1 MGKHDETSMYFSQH
15 MSLLQVPDGLPN
27 HGGVS
32 VTQVPEYLYRTD
44 HFHVNLKRTNSVR
57 KKEITIALN
66 FKMFLQHK
74 HVHPD
79 QF

>member
-1 MGKHDETSMYFSQH
+1 MYFSQH

-32 VTQVPEYLYRTD
+32 VTLVPEYLYRTD
-44 HFHVNLKRTNSVR
+44 HSDVNLKRTNSVR
-57 KKEITIALN
+57 KKEIAIALN

-74 HVHPD
+74 HVHHD
-79 QF
+79 QC